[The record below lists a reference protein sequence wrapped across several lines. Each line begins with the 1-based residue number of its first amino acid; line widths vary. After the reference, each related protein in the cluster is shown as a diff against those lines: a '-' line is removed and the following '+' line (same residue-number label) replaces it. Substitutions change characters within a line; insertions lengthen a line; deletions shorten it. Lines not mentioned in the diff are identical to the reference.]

1 MLRLGQICGIRLP
14 MGGRT
19 HETMTPRNLKN
30 PLSKSLIALGI
41 NPYHA
46 SQERVSMFMLSKL
59 SVSSLCATQQ
69 SMSEPGDFYCF
80 ISLVD
85 WCEACQ
91 PDCDATTHNLSR
103 LLQSGQNFGQLASC
117 HGIETSSFIL
127 VYSALSCWVPIAQ
140 DHWFGVR
147 ANWFLRHESGREVEW
162 LLFFDI

>member
-19 HETMTPRNLKN
+19 HETMMPRNLKN

-41 NPYHA
+41 NPYHS

-85 WCEACQ
+85 WCEVCQ

-127 VYSALSCWVPIAQ
+127 VYLRRIIDLVFEQTGSLGTKVVERLNGCCFLTFS
-140 DHWFGVR
+140 R
-147 ANWFLRHESGREVEW
+147 AV
-162 LLFFDI
+162 